1 MHAQFSH
8 LIILMISASF
18 DSLPEF
24 SSFAENTS
32 EIVIWT
38 DFERINETHF
48 WRPTKK
54 SFVKPDET
62 PDFGNRQSFQYFVE

>member
-1 MHAQFSH
+1 MNVQFSH
-8 LIILMISASF
+8 FLILMISASLV
-18 DSLPEF
+18 SLQEF
-24 SSFAENTS
+24 SSFAKNTS

-48 WRPTKK
+48 WSPTRK